1 MVKSRRIDIDVL
13 RAISVISV
21 IIFHLDKNF
30 FPLGYLG
37 VDIFFV
43 ISGYLI
49 TKIIIKDLENKKF
62 SFKNFY
68 LRRIRRIL
76 PAFLVVLFATL
87 LFTFPILLTSDFKV
101 FIESMIASLGF
112 FPNIYFWITGGYF
125 GTNDEL
131 KPLLHLWS
139 LGVEEQFYLFFPII
153 FFLIFHKF
161 AKLINKILSIL
172 LIIFISYFINIFFI
186 NKGHLDPN
194 FFLFPART
202 WQFGLGVIAAL
213 LPLFEFKSRLYN
225 SFAIYFAC
233 ILIIINFCL
242 IIPNLPHATLISV
255 GAAILLYVK
264 INQNSYL
271 FKLINFKILIY
282 IGLISYSLYLW
293 HWPIISLIKYI
304 NINPLNFSHILI
316 SVILTFLLATFTWK
330 FVEQP
335 FLKKKNSKKGFKF
348 ILFSYLFLIS
358 ISLIILSN
366 KNIPSR
372 YEQLPNKI
380 AEAVG
385 STYHCSIL
393 DYRKFGDSYACVINN
408 TVKTKPEVVLFG
420 NSHAHMYGWGL
431 KEALIKKRKK
441 GLTIPL
447 NSCLPT
453 IDRNISKSCLEKS
466 KKYFNEIIND
476 KKIKTIIIGLTWHS
490 VNLID
495 QDENKYSSFKKRDE
509 SLLYLIKEL
518 KKNDKNVFLIGP
530 IEIPYF
536 KLSSIVSR
544 ELAFK
549 KNTAKAFSAPKKIFD
564 DKYKASVDFF
574 KKELRKNFLETY
586 KSLCDLKNCYF
597 VDDLGSNF
605 SDSNH
610 LSNYGSKK
618 MEKYFLE
625 IFSK

>member
-1 MVKSRRIDIDVL
+1 MNKSRRIDIDVL

-21 IIFHLDKNF
+21 IIFHLDKNL

-76 PAFLVVLFATL
+76 PAFLVVLVITL
-87 LFTFPILLTSDFKV
+87 LFAFLVLLTSDFKIFV
-101 FIESMIASLGF
+101 ESMLASLGF

-153 FFLIFHKF
+153 FFLIFQKF
-161 AKLINKILSIL
+161 SKLKNKIFSIL
-172 LIIFISYFINIFFI
+172 LITLISYFINIFFI

-213 LPLFEFKSRLYN
+213 LPLFKLKNKSYN
-225 SFAIYFAC
+225 SFAVYLAC
-233 ILIIINFCL
+233 ILIVINFCL

-255 GAAILLYVK
+255 GAAMLLYTK
-264 INQNSYL
+264 ISQNSYL
-271 FKLINFKILIY
+271 FRLINLKILIY

-293 HWPIISLIKYI
+293 HWPIISLMKYI
-304 NINPLNFSHILI
+304 NINPLNFSQVLI
-316 SVILTFLLATFTWK
+316 SVILTFSLAMFTWR

-335 FLKKKNSKKGFKF
+335 FLNKKKPKEIFKYAS
-348 ILFSYLFLIS
+348 FSYLVLIS
-358 ISLIILSN
+358 ISLIVLFN

-372 YEQLPNKI
+372 HGQLPNKL

-408 TVKTKPEVVLFG
+408 AVKIKPEVVLFG

-431 KEALIKKRKK
+431 KEALIKKKKK

-495 QDENKYSSFKKRDE
+495 KDENKYSSFRKRDE
-509 SLLYLIKEL
+509 SLVYLIKEL
-518 KKNDKNVFLIGP
+518 KKNGKNVFLIGP
-530 IEIPYF
+530 IEIPNF
-536 KLSSIVSR
+536 KLSSIASR

-549 KNTAKAFSAPKKIFD
+549 KHTTRAFSVPKKAFD
-564 DKYKASVDFF
+564 DKYKVSVDFF
-574 KKELRKNFLETY
+574 RKELRKNFLETY

-597 VDDLGSNF
+597 VDNLGSNF